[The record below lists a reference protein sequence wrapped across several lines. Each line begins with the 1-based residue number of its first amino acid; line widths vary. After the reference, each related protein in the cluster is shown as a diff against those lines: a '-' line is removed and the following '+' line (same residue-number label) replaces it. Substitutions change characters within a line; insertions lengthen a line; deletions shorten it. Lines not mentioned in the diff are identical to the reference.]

1 MNKVMHHL
9 HRAIECNPDF
19 SEAHVILA
27 QEYKDKEDFLH
38 YVDYLNKAI
47 DIDRKLIFESEER
60 QKDYAHQ
67 NLFGLVRKLFFL
79 EMDQKRHLSDLL
91 IEMGTYHFAKK
102 DIKKAQ
108 QFYNDAE
115 SVDPLNGD
123 VYYHLGKIQLK
134 HKKYKKACQYFIQC
148 IERDIHHTGA
158 NIELGK
164 YYQGKKD
171 FHLAEVHFFCALETN
186 HYDASVHILICKLY
200 LTLKKPEPAK
210 HHYDTALSLDA
221 SVEDKKLKDK
231 ISI

>member
-27 QEYKDKEDFLH
+27 QEYKDRDDFLH

-47 DIDRKLIFESEER
+47 DIDRKLILESEER

-79 EMDQKRHLSDLL
+79 EMDQKRHLSNLL

-102 DIKKAQ
+102 DINKAQ

-115 SVDPLNGD
+115 SIDPLYGD
-123 VYYHLGKIQLK
+123 VYYRLGKIQLK
-134 HKKYKKACQYFIQC
+134 HKKHKKACQYFIQC
-148 IERDIHHTGA
+148 IERDIQHSGA

-164 YYQGKKD
+164 YYQRKKN
-171 FHLAEVHFFCALETN
+171 FHLAEVHFFCGLESN
-186 HYDASVHILICKLY
+186 PYNASVHILICKLY
-200 LTLKKPEPAK
+200 LTLKKLEPAK
-210 HHYDTALSLDA
+210 HQYDTAFSLGA
-221 SVEDKKLKDK
+221 SVEDKKRKDK

>member
-1 MNKVMHHL
+1 MHHL

-27 QEYKDKEDFLH
+27 QEYKDRDDFLH

-47 DIDRKLIFESEER
+47 DIDRRLILESEER

-79 EMDQKRHLSDLL
+79 EMDQKRHLSNLL

-102 DIKKAQ
+102 DINKAQ

-115 SVDPLNGD
+115 SIDPLNGD
-123 VYYHLGKIQLK
+123 VYYCLGKIQLK

-148 IERDIHHTGA
+148 IERDIQHSGA

-164 YYQGKKD
+164 YYQRKKN
-171 FHLAEVHFFCALETN
+171 FYLAEVHFFCGLESN
-186 HYDASVHILICKLY
+186 PYNASVHILICKLY
-200 LTLKKPEPAK
+200 LTLKKLEPAK
-210 HHYDTALSLDA
+210 HHYDTAVSLDA
-221 SVEDKKLKDK
+221 SVEDKKLKVK

>member
-1 MNKVMHHL
+1 MHHL

-27 QEYKDKEDFLH
+27 QEYKDRDDFLH

-47 DIDRKLIFESEER
+47 DIDRKLILESEER

-79 EMDQKRHLSDLL
+79 EMDQKRHLSNLL

-102 DIKKAQ
+102 DINKAQ

-115 SVDPLNGD
+115 SIDPLYGD
-123 VYYHLGKIQLK
+123 VYYRLGKIQLK
-134 HKKYKKACQYFIQC
+134 HKKHKKACQYFIQC
-148 IERDIHHTGA
+148 IERDIQHSGA

-164 YYQGKKD
+164 YYQRKKN
-171 FHLAEVHFFCALETN
+171 FHLAEVHFFCGLESN
-186 HYDASVHILICKLY
+186 PYNASVHILICKLY
-200 LTLKKPEPAK
+200 LTLKKLEPAK
-210 HHYDTALSLDA
+210 HHYDTAFSLDA
-221 SVEDKKLKDK
+221 SVEDKNLKDK